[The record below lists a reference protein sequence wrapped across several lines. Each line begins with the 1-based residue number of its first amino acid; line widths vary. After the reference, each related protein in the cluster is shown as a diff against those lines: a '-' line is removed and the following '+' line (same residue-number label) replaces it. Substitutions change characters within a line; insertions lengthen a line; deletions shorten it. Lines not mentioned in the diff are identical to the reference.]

1 VILEGLL
8 ARAVQMSTPLLLG
21 ALGEVMV
28 ERTGVMNMAIEGIF
42 LLGAWAGFTGA
53 YITGS
58 LSAGFLCAMAAG
70 VVVGVLYGWIT
81 VFLKQHQIVTGV
93 ALNILAAGIGIFFY
107 RVLFGVPLL
116 PLTVEPLRPLAVP
129 FLSAIPVLGPALF
142 RQNILTYLAWGAMPL
157 GWWVLFRTRAG
168 LVLRSTGANPEAVDA
183 AGISVE
189 RVRFG
194 AVLAASALSGLAG
207 AFYSIGYLGLFS
219 NDMIGGRGW
228 IAFALCFLGNWN
240 PLGALLGAV
249 VFGIADA
256 AAITLQTSGIRMVPN
271 EFLIALPYVLTIA
284 ATLARKRFNV
294 PASLGTAYTKEEK

>member
-1 VILEGLL
+1 MILEGLL

-21 ALGEVMV
+21 SLGEVIV

-129 FLSAIPVLGPALF
+129 FLSDIPVIGPALF

-157 GWWVLFRTRAG
+157 GWWVLFRTRTG

-194 AVLAASALSGLAG
+194 AVLAAGALSGLAG

-271 EFLIALPYVLTIA
+271 EFLIALPYILTIA

>member
-1 VILEGLL
+1 MILEGLL

-21 ALGEVMV
+21 SLGEVIV

-58 LSAGFLCAMAAG
+58 LAASFLCAMAAG
-70 VVVGVLYGWIT
+70 VAVGALYGWIT

-93 ALNILAAGIGIFFY
+93 AINILAAGIGIFFY

-129 FLSAIPVLGPALF
+129 FLSDIPVIGPALF

-157 GWWVLFRTRAG
+157 GWWVLFRTRTG

-194 AVLAASALSGLAG
+194 AVLAAGALSGLAG

-271 EFLIALPYVLTIA
+271 EFLIALPYMLTIA

-294 PASLGTAYTKEEK
+294 PASLGTAYIKEEK